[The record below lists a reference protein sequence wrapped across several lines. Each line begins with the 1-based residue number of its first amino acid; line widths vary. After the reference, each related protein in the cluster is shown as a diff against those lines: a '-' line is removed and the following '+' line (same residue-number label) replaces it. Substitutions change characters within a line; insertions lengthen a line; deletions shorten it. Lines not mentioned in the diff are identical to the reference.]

1 MDSFVFITNYF
12 RLKLLLQLLK
22 EQKNAGRVV
31 YLPAKI
37 KLVEKNYIF
46 SFPILIKI

>member
-22 EQKNAGRVV
+22 EQKKMQEEG
-31 YLPAKI
+31 
-37 KLVEKNYIF
+37 YIF
-46 SFPILIKI
+46 LQK

>member
-22 EQKNAGRVV
+22 EQKKNAGRRV

-37 KLVEKNYIF
+37 KLIKKNYF
-46 SFPILIKI
+46 LVSQFR